1 MIVDFPKLV
10 GKPEIHHVGKVQRA
24 KGIDVDMLAL
34 MQDQLAVGC
43 IFLQTVIKSFDVAW
57 LNVVVVEPMDHHNA
71 GFDLIDPFAIIAAI
85 PKIIVVA
92 GLTIHCQIH
101 LGQIA
106 IIDFLNPPIVAR
118 PLGTAKA
125 FGCQRIGILA
135 LKTTGCSDQ
144 AIFTIIVIPTG
155 NGGFTN
161 DSFKSF
167 NTSCSNGC

>member
-1 MIVDFPKLV
+1 MNQYGRQKVVGMIVDFPKLV

-57 LNVVVVEPMDHHNA
+57 LNVVVIEPMDHHNA

-125 FGCQRIGILA
+125 FGCQRIGIFT

-144 AIFTIIVIPTG
+144 AIFTVIVIPA
-155 NGGFTN
+155 
-161 DSFKSF
+161 
-167 NTSCSNGC
+167 